1 VLSQSLPYPIAH
13 VITGLAAS
21 NSRALGGEVA
31 SALIAGVT
39 SQMVNE
45 LNQTKY
51 ELTQLRGKNES
62 LVNTLSNERI
72 QKAVLA
78 ERIDAF
84 RSTRHL
90 KNIGIAVGTLLIG
103 TGVQLV
109 RSDATTY
116 GITSIIVG
124 AIMLIAG
131 WLSVPKE
138 GGK

>member
-1 VLSQSLPYPIAH
+1 MA
-13 VITGLAAS
+13 
-21 NSRALGGEVA
+21 
-31 SALIAGVT
+31 
-39 SQMVNE
+39 NE

-62 LVNTLSNERI
+62 LVNILSDERI

-90 KNIGIAVGTLLIG
+90 KNIGIAVGTLLMGI
-103 TGVQLV
+103 GVQLV
-109 RSDATTY
+109 RSDATAY
-116 GITSIIVG
+116 GTAAIIVG